1 MSTIRSYAPIQARL
15 TWFRLAEQ
23 HGVQWTCWKLGLS
36 RKTFY
41 KWRARYLAAG
51 RAPRSLLDQ
60 SRRPQHSPRQ
70 VPEAVVQ
77 RILALR
83 REQACGPRLI
93 SFYLARDHGL
103 RVSLGGVYKVLKRAG
118 QVRPYRT
125 RKRFTQRYTSQFIR
139 SPGQKVQIDVKYCPK
154 LRGFPQRYQYTAL
167 DGFSRLR
174 FCEVYDEV
182 SPAASVDFLARVRA
196 CFPFRMRCIQTD
208 HGSEFTYAMFPE
220 VRVEHPFDAACQ
232 RAGMVHKL
240 IPVATPH
247 HNGQVENSHGKDVVE
262 CYRRFPVHEPQAL
275 IALIHRRN
283 QIWNFERPHQALGLR
298 TPVEYLQL
306 LPRYRQA
313 VPHFAA
319 AYALPPRYSPAQP
332 VFQDSRCYR
341 GTYGWKLAQRE
352 REKSVTHVCN

>member
-23 HGVQWTCWKLGLS
+23 HGVQWACWKLGIS

-51 RAPRSLLDQ
+51 RKPHSLLDQ
-60 SRRPQHSPRQ
+60 SRRPKRSPRQ
-70 VPEAVVQ
+70 LPAPVVE
-77 RILALR
+77 RILTIR
-83 REQACGPRLI
+83 RVRECGPCLV
-93 SFYLARDHGL
+93 SFYLQREDGL
-103 RVSLGGVYKVLKRAG
+103 RVSPAGVYKVLKRAG

-125 RKRFTQRYTSQFIR
+125 RKRFRQRYTSQFIR
-139 SPGQKVQIDVKYCPK
+139 QPGQKVQIDVKYCPK
-154 LRGFPQRYQYTAL
+154 LRGFPQRYQYTAI
-167 DGFSRLR
+167 DGYSRLR
-174 FCEVYDEV
+174 FCEVYDEI
-182 SPAASVDFLARVRA
+182 SPRVSVDFLARVVA
-196 CFPFRMRCIQTD
+196 CFPFRLRCIQTD
-208 HGSEFTYAMFPE
+208 HGAEFTYAMFPE
-220 VRVEHPFDAACQ
+220 VQVVHPFTHACQ

-262 CYRRFPVHEPQAL
+262 CYRRFPVRYPPEL
-275 IALIHRRN
+275 VALIHRRN

-306 LPRYRQA
+306 LPRYRRA
-313 VPHFAA
+313 VPNFQA
-319 AYALPPRYSPAQP
+319 AYRLPHRYGPERP

-341 GTYGWKLAQRE
+341 GIYGWKLAQQE
-352 REKSVTHVCN
+352 S

>member
-23 HGVQWTCWKLGLS
+23 HGVQWACWKLGIS

-41 KWRARYLAAG
+41 KWRARYQVAG
-51 RAPRSLLDQ
+51 RQPRSLLDR

-70 VPEAVVQ
+70 LPARIVE
-77 RILALR
+77 RILAIR
-83 REQACGPRLI
+83 RERECGPCLV
-93 SFYLARDHGL
+93 SFYLQREDGL
-103 RVSLGGVYKVLKRAG
+103 RVSPAGVYKVLKRAG

-125 RKRFTQRYTSQFIR
+125 RKRFRQRYTSQFIR
-139 SPGQKVQIDVKYCPK
+139 QPGQKVQIDVKYCPK
-154 LRGFPQRYQYTAL
+154 LRGFPQRYQYTAI
-167 DGFSRLR
+167 DGYSRLR
-174 FCEVYDEV
+174 FCEVYDEI
-182 SPAASVDFLARVRA
+182 SPRVSVDFLARVVA
-196 CFPFRMRCIQTD
+196 CFPFRLRCIQTD
-208 HGSEFTYAMFPE
+208 HGAEFTYAMFPE
-220 VRVEHPFDAACQ
+220 VQVVHPFTHACQ

-262 CYRRFPVHEPQAL
+262 CYRRFPVRYPPEL
-275 IALIHRRN
+275 VALIHRRN

-306 LPRYRQA
+306 LPRYRRA
-313 VPHFAA
+313 VPNFQA
-319 AYALPPRYSPAQP
+319 AYRLPHRYGPERP

-341 GTYGWKLAQRE
+341 GIYGWKLAQQE
-352 REKSVTHVCN
+352 S